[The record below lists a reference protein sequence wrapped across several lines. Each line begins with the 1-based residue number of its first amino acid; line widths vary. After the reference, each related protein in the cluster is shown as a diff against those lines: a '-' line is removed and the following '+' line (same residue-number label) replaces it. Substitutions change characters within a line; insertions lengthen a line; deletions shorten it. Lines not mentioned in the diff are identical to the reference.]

1 VIEAEAREFARILRR
16 NGVEFVFVGGVAIE
30 QRFPSA
36 TRDFDVMVVPK
47 GYARAVELI
56 DRDPAVV
63 SMSRGPAEM
72 PGGHVLVR
80 GTLVRFDLL
89 DPAAYSGVRPGG
101 EFYDFVARY
110 RSDVTRLGRVARPEV
125 VWYMRLV
132 IDDWELYV
140 SKILRDLRAGAPWT
154 IATKVDHVARRFG
167 VQPIVRARM
176 EQLREDARVVGLDPG
191 SPSGRSAS
199 RSRARHA

>member
-1 VIEAEAREFARILRR
+1 MIEAEAREFAQILRR
-16 NGVEFVFVGGVAIE
+16 NAIDFVFVGGVAIA

-36 TRDFDVMVVPK
+36 TQDFDVMVLPK
-47 GYARAVELI
+47 GYARAVERI

-89 DPAAYSGVRPGG
+89 DPAAYSGVRRGE
-101 EFYDFVARY
+101 EFYGFVARY
-110 RSDVTRLGRVARPEV
+110 RSDLTDLGRIARPEV

-132 IDDWELYV
+132 IDQWVVYV
-140 SKILRDLRAGAPWT
+140 SKILRDLRAGAPWS
-154 IATKVDHVARRFG
+154 IATKVDRIAHRFG
-167 VQPIVRARM
+167 VQRMIRERM
-176 EQLREDARVVGLDPG
+176 EHLKEDARVVGFGPG
-191 SPSGRSAS
+191 QPERKLG
-199 RSRARHA
+199 ARPVPRNP